1 VRSFVGLTLT
11 TSSKNATVGLDYTF
25 TCVTTQTVIVFSRD
39 VTTLGTITG
48 INTDGTCVFNGE
60 YIRDYTYTCN
70 PTANTY
76 TVTIPGSDM
85 TESLHGTTWGCKS
98 PFGGGTPST
107 KMLYVNGELF

>member
-1 VRSFVGLTLT
+1 MRSFVGLTLT

-25 TCVTTQTVIVFSRD
+25 TCVTTKTVIVFSRD
-39 VTTLGTITG
+39 VITLGTITG

-76 TVTIPGSDM
+76 TVTITGFV
-85 TESLHGTTWGCKS
+85 TTATLHGTTWR
-98 PFGGGTPST
+98 
-107 KMLYVNGELF
+107 